1 MRYRTVVAVVAACGV
16 TCAGA
21 LQAAG
26 APIPVASAAA
36 LKRVPNVV
44 GMNHQAAQDRLQARG
59 FHNLR
64 ERDCTGR
71 GRLLLFDRNW
81 RVVRQR
87 PEAGRRVR
95 TSRTITLCSVKYTD

>member
-1 MRYRTVVAVVAACGV
+1 MRLKTVVAVVAVCGV
-16 TCAGA
+16 TGAGA
-21 LQAAG
+21 FQAG
-26 APIPVASAAA
+26 GVSIPTAAA
-36 LKRVPNVV
+36 APTKRVPNVV
-44 GMNHQAAQDRLQARG
+44 GMNHQSAQNRLQAHG

-81 RVVRQR
+81 RVVRQS

-95 TSRTITLCSVKYTD
+95 TNRRITLCSVKYTD